1 VAATSNKQTNKLQR
15 TVLGCGRR
23 FFRSLL
29 PGFCML
35 GAHIPAARWTC
46 AGAHAQ
52 HTRSRCVTKWWE
64 IGSFNTHN
72 SESGHV

>member
-1 VAATSNKQTNKLQR
+1 VAADDNKQTNKLQK

-23 FFRSLL
+23 VFRSLL
-29 PGFCML
+29 PGFCIL
-35 GAHIPAARWTC
+35 GAHTPAAWLKC
-46 AGAHAQ
+46 AGAHAH
-52 HTRSRCVTKWWE
+52 HTRSRCVRKWWE